1 MNKKVYKSLCQE
13 VDGRTTKCFEV
24 FNYMIDEYENR
35 GKTRRYEFYRRQ
47 ARKELVLNLVANKK
61 MMSAL
66 DATLKELYDGTINV
80 GFIEQFRS
88 AKWLSKTFNYY
99 LATNQTLIEVA
110 RENGVIDEDETEIV
124 VGGDSNESK

>member
-1 MNKKVYKSLCQE
+1 MDKKVYKALCQE
-13 VDGRTTKCFEV
+13 VDGRTTKCFEL
-24 FNYMIDEYENR
+24 FNFMINEYEDR
-35 GKTRRYEFYRRQ
+35 GKTRKYEFYRKQ
-47 ARKELVLNLVANKK
+47 ARKELVLNLIANKK

-66 DATLKELYDGTINV
+66 DATLKELYDGTIKV

-99 LATNQTLIEVA
+99 LSTNQTLIEVA

-124 VGGDSNESK
+124 IGGDKNESK

>member
-1 MNKKVYKSLCQE
+1 MDKKVYKALCQE

-24 FNYMIDEYENR
+24 FNFMINEYEDR
-35 GKTRRYEFYRRQ
+35 GKTRRYEFYRKQ

-99 LATNQTLIEVA
+99 LSTNQTLIEVA

-124 VGGDSNESK
+124 IGGDTNESK

>member
-1 MNKKVYKSLCQE
+1 MDKKIFKSLCQE

-35 GKTRRYEFYRRQ
+35 GKTRRYEFYRKQ

-66 DATLKELYDGTINV
+66 DATLKELYDGKIKV
-80 GFIEQFRS
+80 GFIEQLRS
-88 AKWLSKTFNYY
+88 MKWLSKTFNYY
-99 LATNQTLIEVA
+99 LATNQILIEVA
-110 RENGVIDEDETEIV
+110 RENGVIDKDETEV
-124 VGGDSNESK
+124 VIGGDTNESK

>member
-1 MNKKVYKSLCQE
+1 MDKKVYKALCQE
-13 VDGRTTKCFEV
+13 VDGRTSKCFEV
-24 FNYMIDEYENR
+24 FNFMINEYEDK
-35 GKTRRYEFYRRQ
+35 GKTRRYEIYRRQ

-99 LATNQTLIEVA
+99 LSTNQTLIEVA

-124 VGGDSNESK
+124 IGGDTNESK

>member
-1 MNKKVYKSLCQE
+1 M
-13 VDGRTTKCFEV
+13 
-24 FNYMIDEYENR
+24 
-35 GKTRRYEFYRRQ
+35 
-47 ARKELVLNLVANKK
+47 VLNLVANKK

-66 DATLKELYDGTINV
+66 DATLKELYDGKIKV

-99 LATNQTLIEVA
+99 LSTNQTLIEVA

-124 VGGDSNESK
+124 IGGDKNESK

>member
-1 MNKKVYKSLCQE
+1 MDKKVYKALCQE
-13 VDGRTTKCFEV
+13 VDGRTSKCFEV
-24 FNYMIDEYENR
+24 FNFMINEYEDK

-47 ARKELVLNLVANKK
+47 ARKELVLNLLANKK

-99 LATNQTLIEVA
+99 LSTNQTLIEVA

-124 VGGDSNESK
+124 IGGDTNESK

>member
-1 MNKKVYKSLCQE
+1 MDKKVYKALCQE
-13 VDGRTTKCFEV
+13 VDGRTSKCFEV
-24 FNYMIDEYENR
+24 FNFMINEYEDK
-35 GKTRRYEFYRRQ
+35 GKTRRYELYRRQ
-47 ARKELVLNLVANKK
+47 ARKELVLNLLANKK

-99 LATNQTLIEVA
+99 LSTNQTLIEVA

-124 VGGDSNESK
+124 VGGDTDESK

>member
-1 MNKKVYKSLCQE
+1 MDKKIYKVLCQE
-13 VDGRTTKCFEV
+13 VDGRTSKCFEV
-24 FNYMIDEYENR
+24 FNFMINEYEDK
-35 GKTRRYEFYRRQ
+35 GKTRKYEFYRRQ
-47 ARKELVLNLVANKK
+47 ARKELVLNLLANKK

-66 DATLKELYDGTINV
+66 DATLKEIYDGKIDI

-124 VGGDSNESK
+124 VGGDTDESK

>member
-1 MNKKVYKSLCQE
+1 MDKKVYKALCQE

-24 FNYMIDEYENR
+24 FNFMINEYEDR

-47 ARKELVLNLVANKK
+47 ARKELVLNLIANKK

-66 DATLKELYDGTINV
+66 DATLKELYDGKIKV

-99 LATNQTLIEVA
+99 LSTNQTLIEVA
-110 RENGVIDEDETEIV
+110 RENGIIDEDETEIV
-124 VGGDSNESK
+124 IGGDKNESK

>member
-1 MNKKVYKSLCQE
+1 MDKKVYKALCKE

-24 FNYMIDEYENR
+24 FNFMIDEFENR

-88 AKWLSKTFNYY
+88 MKWLSKTFNYY
-99 LATNQTLIEVA
+99 LSTNQTLIEVA

-124 VGGDSNESK
+124 IGGDKNESK

>member
-1 MNKKVYKSLCQE
+1 MDKKVYKALCQE
-13 VDGRTTKCFEV
+13 VDGRTSKCFEV
-24 FNYMIDEYENR
+24 FNFMINEYEDK
-35 GKTRRYEFYRRQ
+35 GKTRRYEIYRRQ
-47 ARKELVLNLVANKK
+47 ARKELVLNLLANKK

-99 LATNQTLIEVA
+99 LSTNQTLIEVA

-124 VGGDSNESK
+124 VGGDKNESK

>member
-1 MNKKVYKSLCQE
+1 MDKKVYKALCQE

-24 FNYMIDEYENR
+24 FNFMINEYEDR

-66 DATLKELYDGTINV
+66 DATLKELYDGKIKV

-124 VGGDSNESK
+124 VGGDKNESK

>member
-1 MNKKVYKSLCQE
+1 MDKKVYKALCQE
-13 VDGRTTKCFEV
+13 VDGRTSKCFEV
-24 FNYMIDEYENR
+24 FNFMINEYEDK

-99 LATNQTLIEVA
+99 LSTNQTLIEVA

-124 VGGDSNESK
+124 VGGDKNESK

>member
-1 MNKKVYKSLCQE
+1 MDKKVYKALCQE
-13 VDGRTTKCFEV
+13 VDGRTSKCFEV
-24 FNYMIDEYENR
+24 FNFMINEYEDK

-47 ARKELVLNLVANKK
+47 ARKELVLNLLANKK

-99 LATNQTLIEVA
+99 LSTNQTLIEVA

-124 VGGDSNESK
+124 VGGDKNESK

>member
-1 MNKKVYKSLCQE
+1 MDKKVYKALCQE

-24 FNYMIDEYENR
+24 FNFMIDEFENR
-35 GKTRRYEFYRRQ
+35 GKTRRYEFYRKQ

-66 DATLKELYDGTINV
+66 DTTLKELYDGKIKV
-80 GFIEQFRS
+80 GFIEQLRS

-99 LATNQTLIEVA
+99 LSTNQTLIEVA
-110 RENGVIDEDETEIV
+110 KENGVIDEDETEIV
-124 VGGDSNESK
+124 IGGDKNESK

>member
-1 MNKKVYKSLCQE
+1 MDKKVYKALCQE
-13 VDGRTTKCFEV
+13 VDGRTTKCFEI
-24 FNYMIDEYENR
+24 FNYMINEYEDK
-35 GKTRRYEFYRRQ
+35 GKTRKYEFYRKQ

-99 LATNQTLIEVA
+99 LSTNQTLIEVA

-124 VGGDSNESK
+124 VGGDKNESK

>member
-1 MNKKVYKSLCQE
+1 MDKKVYKALCQE
-13 VDGRTTKCFEV
+13 VDGRTSKCFEV
-24 FNYMIDEYENR
+24 FNFMINEYEDK

-47 ARKELVLNLVANKK
+47 ARKELVLNLLANKK

-99 LATNQTLIEVA
+99 LSTNQTLIEVA

-124 VGGDSNESK
+124 IGDDTDESK

>member
-1 MNKKVYKSLCQE
+1 MDKKVYKSLCQE

-24 FNYMIDEYENR
+24 FNYMINEYEDR
-35 GKTRRYEFYRRQ
+35 GKTRRYEFYRKQ

-66 DATLKELYDGTINV
+66 DATLKDLYDVKIKV
-80 GFIEQFRS
+80 GFIEQLRS
-88 AKWLSKTFNYY
+88 MKWLSKTFNYY

-110 RENGVIDEDETEIV
+110 RENGVIDKDETEIV
-124 VGGDSNESK
+124 IGGDKNESK

>member
-1 MNKKVYKSLCQE
+1 MDKKVYKTLCQE
-13 VDGRTTKCFEV
+13 VDGRTTKCFEI
-24 FNYMIDEYENR
+24 FNFMINEYEDK
-35 GKTRRYEFYRRQ
+35 GKTRRYEFYRKQ

-99 LATNQTLIEVA
+99 LYTNQTLIEVA

-124 VGGDSNESK
+124 VGGDKNESK

>member
-1 MNKKVYKSLCQE
+1 MDKKVYKALCQE

-24 FNYMIDEYENR
+24 FNYMINEYEDK

-61 MMSAL
+61 MMLAL

-80 GFIEQFRS
+80 GFIKQFRS

-99 LATNQTLIEVA
+99 LSTNQTLIEVA
-110 RENGVIDEDETEIV
+110 KENGVIDEDETEIV
-124 VGGDSNESK
+124 IGGDTNESK

>member
-1 MNKKVYKSLCQE
+1 MDKKVYKSLCQE

-24 FNYMIDEYENR
+24 FNFMIDEFENR
-35 GKTRRYEFYRRQ
+35 GKTRKYEFYRKQ

-66 DATLKELYDGTINV
+66 DATLKELYDGKIKV
-80 GFIEQFRS
+80 GFIEQLRS

-124 VGGDSNESK
+124 IGGDKNESK

>member
-1 MNKKVYKSLCQE
+1 MDKKVYKVLCKE

-24 FNYMIDEYENR
+24 FNFMINEYEDK

-66 DATLKELYDGTINV
+66 DATLKELYDGKIKV
-80 GFIEQFRS
+80 GFIEQLRS
-88 AKWLSKTFNYY
+88 MKWLSKTFNYY
-99 LATNQTLIEVA
+99 LSTNQTLIEVA
-110 RENGVIDEDETEIV
+110 RENGVIDEDETEIII
-124 VGGDSNESK
+124 GGDTNESK

>member
-1 MNKKVYKSLCQE
+1 MDKKVYKSLIKE

-24 FNYMIDEYENR
+24 FNFMINEYEDK

-66 DATLKELYDGTINV
+66 DATLKDLYDGKINV

-99 LATNQTLIEVA
+99 LATNQTLIDVA
-110 RENGVIDEDETEIV
+110 RENGVIDEDETEV
-124 VGGDSNESK
+124 VIGGDKNESK

>member
-1 MNKKVYKSLCQE
+1 MDKKVYKALCQE

-24 FNYMIDEYENR
+24 FNYMINEYEDR

-66 DATLKELYDGTINV
+66 DATLKELYDGTIKV

-99 LATNQTLIEVA
+99 LSTNQTLIEVA
-110 RENGVIDEDETEIV
+110 RENGVIDEDETEII
-124 VGGDSNESK
+124 VGGDKNESK

>member
-1 MNKKVYKSLCQE
+1 MDKKVYKALCQE
-13 VDGRTTKCFEV
+13 VDGRTSKCFEV
-24 FNYMIDEYENR
+24 FNFMINEYEDK

-80 GFIEQFRS
+80 GFVEQFRS

-99 LATNQTLIEVA
+99 LSTNQTLIEVA

-124 VGGDSNESK
+124 IGGDTNESK

>member
-1 MNKKVYKSLCQE
+1 MDKKVYKALCQE
-13 VDGRTTKCFEV
+13 VDGRTTKCFEI
-24 FNYMIDEYENR
+24 FNYMINEYEDK

-47 ARKELVLNLVANKK
+47 ARKELVLNLLANKK

-99 LATNQTLIEVA
+99 LSTNQTLIEVA

-124 VGGDSNESK
+124 VGGDKNESK

>member
-1 MNKKVYKSLCQE
+1 MDKKVYKALCKE

-24 FNYMIDEYENR
+24 FNFMINEYEDK

-66 DATLKELYDGTINV
+66 DATLKDLYDGKINV

-99 LATNQTLIEVA
+99 LATNQTLIDVA
-110 RENGVIDEDETEIV
+110 RENGVIDEDETEV
-124 VGGDSNESK
+124 VIGGDKNESK

>member
-1 MNKKVYKSLCQE
+1 MDKKVYKVLCQE
-13 VDGRTTKCFEV
+13 VDGRTTKCFEI
-24 FNYMIDEYENR
+24 FNYMINEYEDK

-47 ARKELVLNLVANKK
+47 ARKELVLNLLANKK

-99 LATNQTLIEVA
+99 LSTNQTLIEVA

-124 VGGDSNESK
+124 VGGDKNESK

>member
-1 MNKKVYKSLCQE
+1 MDKKVYKALCQE
-13 VDGRTTKCFEV
+13 VDGRTSKCFEV
-24 FNYMIDEYENR
+24 FNFMINEYEDK

-47 ARKELVLNLVANKK
+47 ARKELVLNLLANKK

-99 LATNQTLIEVA
+99 LSTNQTLIEVA

-124 VGGDSNESK
+124 VGGDTDESK

>member
-1 MNKKVYKSLCQE
+1 MDKKVYKSLCQE

-24 FNYMIDEYENR
+24 FNYMINEYEDR
-35 GKTRRYEFYRRQ
+35 GKTRRYEFYRKQ

-99 LATNQTLIEVA
+99 LTTNQTLIEVA
-110 RENGVIDEDETEIV
+110 RENGVIDKDETEIV
-124 VGGDSNESK
+124 IGGDKNESK

>member
-1 MNKKVYKSLCQE
+1 MDKKVYKSLCQE

-24 FNYMIDEYENR
+24 FNYMINEYEDK

-66 DATLKELYDGTINV
+66 DATLKDLYDGKINV

-110 RENGVIDEDETEIV
+110 RENGVIDKDETEIV
-124 VGGDSNESK
+124 MGGDSNESK

>member
-1 MNKKVYKSLCQE
+1 MDKKVYKALCQE
-13 VDGRTTKCFEV
+13 VDGRTTKCFEI
-24 FNYMIDEYENR
+24 FNYMINEYEDK
-35 GKTRRYEFYRRQ
+35 GKTRKYEFYRKQ

-124 VGGDSNESK
+124 IGGDKNESK